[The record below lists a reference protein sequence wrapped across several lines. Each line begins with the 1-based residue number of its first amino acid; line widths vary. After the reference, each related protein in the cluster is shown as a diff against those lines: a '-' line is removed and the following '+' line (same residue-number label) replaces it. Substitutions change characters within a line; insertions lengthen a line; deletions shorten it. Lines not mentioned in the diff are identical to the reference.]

1 MERQNRLLAVLSLVL
16 LALVA
21 VMVLDPSPEG
31 PADPDAAPETAAFE
45 KLVASDV
52 MGLLLT
58 RSDAKLAFE
67 KKDGAWRVTSPREVP
82 VEARKIQ
89 ELVDRLV
96 SLKLQ
101 TRTLGGD
108 RKEYALDSDG
118 AVRVEIQRADG
129 RTETLFVGRD
139 APVGYDSYVARSANG
154 AVLLAN
160 SQLRALVTRGLDD
173 FRDRKLLIVTPST
186 VKRVV
191 IDDGL
196 DPQAGVRSAELVRR
210 EDGWWVGSTAR
221 ADEDAVQ
228 EWLSRVATVNAL
240 RFTDDADL
248 ETVGLARPRASITIE
263 DAGKT
268 HILRFGAA
276 EGPDVY
282 AQGDGSAAVVEAASL
297 ELLKVTDWAA
307 ATALPLHRYAIDRV
321 ELKLGDEL
329 VSVSK
334 KDGTWTT
341 SSGATVADIDRVF
354 DALAAVSA
362 QREGDVPP
370 PDKVAGTVTLGEG
383 DRTLVLELGP
393 ADGSLRVAR
402 DRAGG
407 AAFKVEASRV
417 AALMQALR

>member
-21 VMVLDPSPEG
+21 VVVLDPSPEA
-31 PADPDAAPETAAFE
+31 PADPDATPETAAFE

-52 MGLLLT
+52 TGLRLT
-58 RSDAKLAFE
+58 RTEGKLAFE
-67 KKDGAWRVTSPREVP
+67 KKDGVWRVTSPREVP
-82 VEARKIQ
+82 VEERKIQ

-108 RKEYALDSDG
+108 RKDYALDKDS
-118 AVRVEIQRADG
+118 AVQVELHRADG

-139 APVGYDSYVARSANG
+139 APVGYDSYVARSADG
-154 AVLLAN
+154 PVVLAN

-173 FRDRKLLIVTPST
+173 FRDRKLLAVTPST
-186 VKRVV
+186 IQRVV
-191 IDDGL
+191 IDDGR
-196 DPQAGVRSAELVRR
+196 DAEIGVRSAELVRR
-210 EDGWWVGSTAR
+210 DDGWWVGSTAR

-228 EWLSRVATVNAL
+228 EWLSRVATVNAS

-248 ETVGLARPRASITIE
+248 EAVGLARPRASITIE

-268 HILRFGAA
+268 HVLRFGAA

-282 AQGDGSAAVVEAASL
+282 AQGDGSAAVVEASSL

-307 ATALPLHRYAIDRV
+307 SSALPLHRYAIDRV
-321 ELKLGDEL
+321 ELKLGDEP

-341 SSGATVADIDRVF
+341 SSGAAVTDIDRVF
-354 DALAAVSA
+354 DALAAVRA
-362 QREGDVPP
+362 QREGDVSP
-370 PDKVAGTVTLGEG
+370 PDTVAGTVTLGEG

-393 ADGSLRVAR
+393 ADGTVRVAR

-407 AAFKVEASRV
+407 APFKVDAARV
-417 AALMQALR
+417 DALLQALR